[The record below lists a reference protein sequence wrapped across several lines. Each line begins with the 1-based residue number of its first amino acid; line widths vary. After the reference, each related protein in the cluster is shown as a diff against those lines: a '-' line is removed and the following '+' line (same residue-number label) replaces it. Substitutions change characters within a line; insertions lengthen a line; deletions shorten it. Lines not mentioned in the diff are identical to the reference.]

1 MSLPSEKLS
10 ERQKSVPNATVAPV
24 SPTLI
29 TLSAVNISLKL
40 AYALLIILALHSIGQ
55 FIRLVYGFDY
65 ALGFV
70 PLFYMYEEQNIPT
83 WFSSITLVACSVL
96 LGAIAIAKKDQ
107 LDPSYRYWRIL
118 CFVFLFLSIDEAA
131 MIHEKIGYVTNRLLP
146 QALPS
151 AWTIPYAL
159 LAGILGVILVRFL
172 LSIPPKYRI
181 LFCLSGTLYVGGAL
195 GIEVLEVMRVLDGS
209 DGRDLF
215 FTVLVTIEETLEAGS
230 ILIFLY
236 SLLLYIKD
244 NIKEIRVSVR

>member
-1 MSLPSEKLS
+1 MSVPSEKLNDG
-10 ERQKSVPNATVAPV
+10 QKSVPNATIAPV

-29 TLSAVNISLKL
+29 KLNAVNISLKFSFV
-40 AYALLIILALHSIGQ
+40 LLIILAMHSVGQ
-55 FIRLVYGFDY
+55 FIRLAYGFDY

-96 LGAIAIAKKDQ
+96 LGAIAIAKRGQ
-107 LDPSYRYWRIL
+107 LDPSYRYWLIL

-131 MIHEKIGYVTNRLLP
+131 MIHEKIGHVTNRLLP
-146 QALPS
+146 HTLPS
-151 AWTIPYAL
+151 AWAIPYAL

-181 LFCLSGTLYVGGAL
+181 LFCLSGALYVGGAL

-215 FTVLVTIEETLEAGS
+215 FTVLVTIEETLESGS